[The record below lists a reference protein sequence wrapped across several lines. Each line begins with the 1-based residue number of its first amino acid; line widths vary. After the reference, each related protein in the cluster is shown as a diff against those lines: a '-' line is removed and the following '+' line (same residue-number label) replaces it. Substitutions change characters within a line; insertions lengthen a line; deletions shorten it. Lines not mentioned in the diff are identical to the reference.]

1 MSIDEKETT
10 HESFGLV
17 SLTRWTS
24 NHKQPFFGSTLKH
37 DRGITMCLQSARQV
51 RRLNGDWHYP
61 ERTLFQVEMTEAQFA
76 ELITTMNIGSGVP
89 VTITHAHTEGFKVM
103 ERCPFVHKGEQ
114 ALDEVKADAKRSTAT
129 LRAAIA
135 RLDNLV
141 NSGGNVSKTM
151 LRDILGELRSGASAT
166 DDHLPFIVSQFAE
179 VVEKMVV
186 EASATINAKGQAM
199 AQRLEATTSEPPVS
213 LPSAINHEG
222 E

>member
-1 MSIDEKETT
+1 MSIDERETT
-10 HESFGLV
+10 HESFGLLGL
-17 SLTRWTS
+17 SRWTS
-24 NHKQPFFGSTLKH
+24 GGKHSFFGSTLKH
-37 DRGITMCLQSARQV
+37 DRGITMTLRTAKQV
-51 RRLNGDWHYP
+51 RRLNYDWHFADKMVF
-61 ERTLFQVEMTEAQFA
+61 EVQMTEAQFA

-89 VTITHAHTEGFKVM
+89 VTITHAATEGFKRM
-103 ERCPFVHKGEQ
+103 EPCPFVHKGEQ
-114 ALDEVKADAKRSTAT
+114 VLDEVRKDAKRSTET

-151 LRDILGELRSGASAT
+151 LRDILGELRAGASAT

-199 AQRLEATTSEPPVS
+199 AQRLEAHSGEAPVS
-213 LPSAINHEG
+213 LPGPGEG
-222 E
+222 EG